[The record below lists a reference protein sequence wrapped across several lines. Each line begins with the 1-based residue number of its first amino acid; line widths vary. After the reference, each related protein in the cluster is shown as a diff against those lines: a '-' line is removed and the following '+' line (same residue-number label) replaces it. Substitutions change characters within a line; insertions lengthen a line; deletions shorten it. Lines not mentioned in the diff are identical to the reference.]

1 MIVLFFLFF
10 VQIVIAV
17 VAALVVLMI
26 CAVFGLWYNNRKYVP
41 LLMLVDAFGLFR
53 LVFGLSCQVSSFF
66 LVIVLCSLG

>member
-1 MIVLFFLFF
+1 MIVLYFFFF

-53 LVFGLSCQVSSFF
+53 LVFGLSCQVSSF